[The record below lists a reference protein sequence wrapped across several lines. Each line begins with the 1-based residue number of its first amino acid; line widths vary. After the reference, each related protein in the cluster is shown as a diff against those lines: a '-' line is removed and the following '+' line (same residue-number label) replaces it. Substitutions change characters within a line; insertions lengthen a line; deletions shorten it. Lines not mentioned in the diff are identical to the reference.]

1 MTEEK
6 RGLIL
11 GYVGD
16 IPVANP
22 YYSGKLSGMTVEQLQ
37 ARLRELNA
45 ADEADEDSDETFM
58 ARMGEMDAIRA
69 EIKRKQE
76 TQQG

>member
-6 RGLIL
+6 RGSVL

-22 YYSGKLSGMTVEQLQ
+22 YYSGELNQMTLEQLYV
-37 ARLRELNA
+37 RLGELRE
-45 ADEADEDSDETFM
+45 ADETDEDSDEGFL
-58 ARMGEMDAIRA
+58 ARTAEMDAIEA
-69 EIKRKQE
+69 EIKQRAV
-76 TQQG
+76 G